1 MRLQLNLIESN
12 NDIQKKILLAL
23 LPDAKSYMDKAFNI
37 IKSQLPNIVYS
48 AIINTPE
55 YVSLTSGELKF
66 EFGIPDANRKITT
79 LIDLWMSNI
88 IYNYKKPTIISSQI
102 RSSLSVSL
110 IKADFSDVL
119 GVGESFVQDSSGY
132 SLPWLKWLLL
142 DGSAILVPNHSVV
155 FGPNPKSRT
164 GNAIM
169 RLDKNRGWSV
179 PSQYQGTE
187 SNNWIT
193 RALDNAAP
201 EIEKLINGAM
211 AI

>member
-1 MRLQLNLIESN
+1 M
-12 NDIQKKILLAL
+12 
-23 LPDAKSYMDKAFNI
+23 
-37 IKSQLPNIVYS
+37 
-48 AIINTPE
+48 
-55 YVSLTSGELKF
+55 
-66 EFGIPDANRKITT
+66 
-79 LIDLWMSNI
+79 
-88 IYNYKKPTIISSQI
+88 
-102 RSSLSVSL
+102 
-110 IKADFSDVL
+110 
-119 GVGESFVQDSSGY
+119 QDSSGY